1 VAGRT
6 IVGALSVVNGYPTIV
21 NVPPAFLDLCAR
33 PEKPRSSGLTHVIDG
48 GLPLTLVEAWVGSH
62 GPLIDFWKL
71 GWGTAYVD
79 PTLPAKVQALRT
91 AGVTTCLGGT
101 LLEIAWAQHRVAECL
116 EWAHTM
122 GIDAVEVSRGV
133 ADMPVRDKRDLISRA
148 ADHFIVL
155 AETGAKDDSRRMP
168 ADEWAQE
175 MVGDRDA
182 GAVWL
187 IAEGRESGTVGIYES
202 TGGIHIDIVDTIVQ
216 AVGVESIIFE
226 APRKEQQAFF
236 INRFGDNVNVGNIAP
251 QDVVSV
257 ETMRLGLRADT
268 SAKVLSRSY
277 VP

>member
-1 VAGRT
+1 
-6 IVGALSVVNGYPTIV
+6 VVNDYPTIV
-21 NVPPAFLDLCAR
+21 NVPPSFLDLCGR
-33 PEKPRSSGLTHVIDG
+33 PEKPRLSGLTHVIDG
-48 GLPLTLVEAWVGSH
+48 GLPLSHVEAWVGSH
-62 GPLIDFWKL
+62 AALIDIWKL

-79 PTLPAKVQALRT
+79 VTLRAKVQALKT

-101 LLEIAWAQHRVAECL
+101 LLEIAWAQHRTVECL
-116 EWAHTM
+116 EWAHAM
-122 GIDAVEVSRGV
+122 GIEAVEVSRGI
-133 ADMPVRDKRDLISRA
+133 ADMPVRDKHELINRA
-148 ADHFIVL
+148 AEHFIVL

-175 MVGDRDA
+175 MLGDRAA

-202 TGGIHIDIVDTIVQ
+202 TGGIHIDIIEAIVQ
-216 AVGVESIIFE
+216 AVGVESVIFE

-236 INRFGDNVNVGNIAP
+236 INRFGEGVNVGNIAP

-268 SAKVLSRSY
+268 SAKVLSPSH